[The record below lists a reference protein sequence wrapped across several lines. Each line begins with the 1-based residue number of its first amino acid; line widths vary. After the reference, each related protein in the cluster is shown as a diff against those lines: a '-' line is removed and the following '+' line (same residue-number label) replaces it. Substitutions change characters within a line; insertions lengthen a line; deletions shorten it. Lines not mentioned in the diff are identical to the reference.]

1 MRTRRIRTF
10 LLVLG
15 CALALASCAQPAHRA
30 DATDDVAFVVVR
42 HAEKT
47 GEPEDPA
54 LTDAGQARAEALARS
69 LDGAPLAAVYATA
82 YQRTQQTAAPT
93 AARHGLDV
101 TTYEAKQPAGEF
113 ADALRSRHHSGTVLV
128 VGHSNT
134 APDIAAALC
143 GCAVAP
149 MPETEYGR
157 RMVVTIGSDGRAILA
172 ESSQP

>member
-1 MRTRRIRTF
+1 MTMRT
-10 LLVLG
+10 
-15 CALALASCAQPAHRA
+15 ALAAVLSATLLASCAAPRHTPRDA
-30 DATDDVAFVVVR
+30 DDGATFVIVR

-47 GEPEDPA
+47 DAAGDPA
-54 LTDAGQARAEALARS
+54 LTDEGHARAEALAQS
-69 LDGAPLAAVYATA
+69 LEGQPLVAVYATA

-101 TTYEAKQPAGEF
+101 TTYDAKQPAGEF
-113 ADALRSRHHSGTVLV
+113 ADTLRARHHSGTVLV

-143 GCAVAP
+143 GCTVAP

-157 RMVVTIGSDGRAILA
+157 RMVVTFGPDGSATLDVSG
-172 ESSQP
+172 QP

>member
-1 MRTRRIRTF
+1 MTMRP
-10 LLVLG
+10 
-15 CALALASCAQPAHRA
+15 ALAALLAVTLLASCASPRHTPR
-30 DATDDVAFVVVR
+30 DTDDGATFVIVR

-47 GEPEDPA
+47 DGAGDPA
-54 LTDAGQARAEALARS
+54 LTDAGHARAEALARS
-69 LDGAPLAAVYATA
+69 LESQLLVAVYATA

-101 TTYEAKQPAGEF
+101 TTYDAKQPAGEF
-113 ADALRSRHHSGTVLV
+113 AEALRSRHHSGTVLV

-157 RMVVTIGSDGRAILA
+157 RMVVTVGHDGIATLDV
-172 ESSQP
+172 SSQP

>member
-1 MRTRRIRTF
+1 MTMRS
-10 LLVLG
+10 
-15 CALALASCAQPAHRA
+15 ALAALLAATLLASCAVPGHTQVDA
-30 DATDDVAFVVVR
+30 DGVAFVVVR

-101 TTYEAKQPAGEF
+101 TTYDAKQPAGEL
-113 ADALRSRHHSGTVLV
+113 ADTLRARHRSGTVLV
-128 VGHSNT
+128 VGHRNT

-143 GCAVAP
+143 ECAVAP

-157 RMVVTIGSDGRAILA
+157 RMVVTVGHDGIATLDV
-172 ESSQP
+172 SSQP

>member
-1 MRTRRIRTF
+1 MTMRS
-10 LLVLG
+10 
-15 CALALASCAQPAHRA
+15 ALAAVLSATLLASCAAPRHTPRGA
-30 DATDDVAFVVVR
+30 DDGATFVIVR

-47 GEPEDPA
+47 DAAGDPA
-54 LTDAGQARAEALARS
+54 LTDAGHARAEALARS
-69 LDGAPLAAVYATA
+69 FERQPLVAVYATA

-93 AARHGLDV
+93 ATRHGLDV
-101 TTYEAKQPAGEF
+101 TTYDAKQPAGEF
-113 ADALRSRHHSGTVLV
+113 ADTLRARHRSGTVLE

-157 RMVVTIGSDGRAILA
+157 RMVVTFGTDGSATLDV
-172 ESSQP
+172 SSQP